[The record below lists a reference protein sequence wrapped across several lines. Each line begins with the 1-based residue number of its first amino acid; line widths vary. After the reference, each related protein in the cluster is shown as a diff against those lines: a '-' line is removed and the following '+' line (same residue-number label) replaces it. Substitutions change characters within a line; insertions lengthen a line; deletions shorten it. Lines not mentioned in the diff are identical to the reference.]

1 MDADITAWLARDPDA
16 VTRGELEAL
25 VTAADHAALA
35 ERFAGRLGF
44 GTAGLRGILGAGPSR
59 MNRLVVQET
68 SAGLGAYLRT
78 QVPDACQRGVVIG
91 FDGRHNSRIFA
102 ADTAQVLAALG
113 FQVALFEHEEPTPVI
128 GYTVR
133 DRRAAA
139 GVVITASHNPPA
151 YNGYKVYWEN
161 GAQII
166 PPHDRGIATAIDA
179 AAQLPLP
186 SPLRPLPE
194 LAAAGQLERLGAA
207 QEQRYLDAIG
217 TLSIHRRD
225 PARAHLILAYTPLH
239 GVGARLTEAA
249 LARAGFTQ
257 VHTVASQRQPDG
269 DFPTVRFPNPEE
281 PGSMDAVLAL
291 AAQVGA
297 DLAFANDPDADR
309 LAVAVRRADGS
320 YRNLSGDEIGIL
332 LAADRLERAPA
343 RAVVATTIVSSRLL
357 ARMAQAHGVHYF
369 ETLTGFKWLAN
380 GCLRAAEAGMVPL
393 IAYEEALGYA
403 IGDVVW
409 DKDGISALLAF
420 AEYAAAC
427 AAAGSHPLA
436 RLDTLYRTHGLSLT
450 AQWTKHL
457 PASNAHPWSTLL
469 RRHPPT
475 QMGGRAIVSYRDL
488 LQPEAGVPA
497 HPLPSSDVLIYSL
510 AGDARIIVRPS
521 GTEPKIKCYYEIC
534 ASSTVDEPLQQ
545 VETRARAELAT
556 LMDHHRR
563 EMEAL

>member
-1 MDADITAWLARDPDA
+1 
-16 VTRGELEAL
+16 
-25 VTAADHAALA
+25 
-35 ERFAGRLGF
+35 
-44 GTAGLRGILGAGPSR
+44 
-59 MNRLVVQET
+59 
-68 SAGLGAYLRT
+68 
-78 QVPDACQRGVVIG
+78 
-91 FDGRHNSRIFA
+91 
-102 ADTAQVLAALG
+102 
-113 FQVALFEHEEPTPVI
+113 
-128 GYTVR
+128 
-133 DRRAAA
+133 
-139 GVVITASHNPPA
+139 
-151 YNGYKVYWEN
+151 
-161 GAQII
+161 
-166 PPHDRGIATAIDA
+166 
-179 AAQLPLP
+179 
-186 SPLRPLPE
+186 
-194 LAAAGQLERLGAA
+194 
-207 QEQRYLDAIG
+207 
-217 TLSIHRRD
+217 
-225 PARAHLILAYTPLH
+225 
-239 GVGARLTEAA
+239 
-249 LARAGFTQ
+249 
-257 VHTVASQRQPDG
+257 
-269 DFPTVRFPNPEE
+269 
-281 PGSMDAVLAL
+281 MDAVLAL

-309 LAVAVRRADGS
+309 LAVAVRRPDGS

-427 AAAGSHPLA
+427 TAADSHPLA

-457 PASNAHPWSTLL
+457 PARNAHPWGTLL
-469 RRHPPT
+469 RRHPPS
-475 QMGGRAIVSYRDL
+475 QLGGRAIVSCRDL
-488 LQPEAGVPA
+488 LQPEAGLPV

-534 ASSTVDEPLQQ
+534 ASSTVDEPLEQ